1 MLITGGAGFIGLNF
15 VLWTLENRPE
25 YEITV
30 LDKLT
35 YAANK
40 KAIRNLVKQG
50 KINFIEGDIC
60 DANLVEELVSRT
72 DIVVHFA
79 AESHNDN
86 SLKNPMPFVYTN
98 VVGTANILEAV
109 RKYDK
114 RLHHISTDEVY
125 GDLEIDSDEKFTTES
140 NYNPSSP
147 YSSTKASL
155 KSLFFIITSQTI
167 L

>member
-25 YEITV
+25 YKITV

-40 KAIRNLVKQG
+40 KAIRNLVNQG

-125 GDLEIDSDEKFTTES
+125 GDLEIDSGEKFTT
-140 NYNPSSP
+140 N
-147 YSSTKASL
+147 
-155 KSLFFIITSQTI
+155 QTI
-167 L
+167 IQVVHILQLKQLLTC